1 MKYES
6 RTTETKTK
14 RKTWDVNIY
23 EPNEDVID
31 KITQD
36 KHITEFIL
44 QDKK

>member
-1 MKYES
+1 MKVGQL
-6 RTTETKTK
+6 KLK
-14 RKTWDVNIY
+14 LRKPWDVNIY

>member
-1 MKYES
+1 MKYKG
-6 RTTETKTK
+6 RTTETTTK

-36 KHITEFIL
+36 KTHN
-44 QDKK
+44 

>member
-1 MKYES
+1 MKVGQL
-6 RTTETKTK
+6 KL